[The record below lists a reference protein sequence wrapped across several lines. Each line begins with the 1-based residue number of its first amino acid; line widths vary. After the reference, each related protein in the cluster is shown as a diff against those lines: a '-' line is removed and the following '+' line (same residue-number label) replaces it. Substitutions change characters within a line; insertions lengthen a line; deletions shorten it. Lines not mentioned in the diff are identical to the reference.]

1 MRKLFDEI
9 KDKQEFLLRFY
20 NQYHKYLYKQVWEL
34 CYSKQDV
41 DDIVQTVWE
50 KLIPKEE
57 LLRSLAHGQRL
68 TYISKPA
75 ENTIKEIA
83 RKQKISVC
91 SLEQVAEFTYDGTQ
105 FLEQQQDQHMRHA
118 CFQAAWA
125 LVDENSRE
133 LLERKYWLNE
143 TDEEIALAMNISRA
157 SVRMYLS
164 RARKRALSVLAPS
177 KEDIL

>member
-1 MRKLFDEI
+1 MRKLFDQI

-68 TYISKPA
+68 TYISKTA

-83 RKQKISVC
+83 RKEKVSIC
-91 SLEQVAEFTYDGTQ
+91 SLDQIAQPIYDGTR
-105 FLEQQQDQHMRHA
+105 FLEQLHDKHTKHE

-143 TDEEIALAMNISRA
+143 TDEEIALAMNISRD

-164 RARKRALSVLAPS
+164 RARKRALSILANS